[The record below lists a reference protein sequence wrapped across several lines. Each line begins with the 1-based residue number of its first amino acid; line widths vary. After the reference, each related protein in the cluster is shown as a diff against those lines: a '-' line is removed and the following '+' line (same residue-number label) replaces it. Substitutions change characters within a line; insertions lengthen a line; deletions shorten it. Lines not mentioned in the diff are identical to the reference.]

1 MWVGSIESNQKT
13 QKWNI
18 FEMSDR
24 ICKLKENLEVRGG
37 THPKYK
43 IKYEEKVF
51 DHRTD
56 KGEVLV
62 VSRCASAFSSH
73 GDKCQKR
80 AWIKCQ

>member
-1 MWVGSIESNQKT
+1 
-13 QKWNI
+13 
-18 FEMSDR
+18 MSDR
-24 ICKLKENLEVRGG
+24 VCKQKKENLEVRRG

-43 IKYEEKVF
+43 IKNEEKVF

-80 AWIKCQ
+80 A

>member
-1 MWVGSIESNQKT
+1 
-13 QKWNI
+13 
-18 FEMSDR
+18 MSDR
-24 ICKLKENLEVRGG
+24 VCKQKENPEVRGG

-62 VSRCASAFSSH
+62 VGASRRASAFSSH

-80 AWIKCQ
+80 A

>member
-1 MWVGSIESNQKT
+1 
-13 QKWNI
+13 
-18 FEMSDR
+18 MSDR
-24 ICKLKENLEVRGG
+24 VCKQKENLEVRGG

-80 AWIKCQ
+80 A